1 MLIQGGEQ
9 LLRLLL
15 VQAGLVLFAAIGSFY
30 YFGGEAV
37 PATLFGGAIAIANT
51 FLLSRRLDAASNL
64 AVDNQNAGV
73 LTLYLGVIQRFVF
86 TLVMFAVGIKVLGL
100 VPPIAII
107 GGFAVAQLGF
117 MISGFRQ
124 QADETAK

>member
-1 MLIQGGEQ
+1 M
-9 LLRLLL
+9 LRLLL
-15 VQAGLVLFAAIGSFY
+15 IQASLVLFASIGSFY
-30 YFGGEAV
+30 YFGSDAV
-37 PATLFGGAIAIANT
+37 LATLFGGAIAIANT
-51 FLLSRRLDAASNL
+51 FLLSRRLDAASSL

-86 TLVMFAVGIKVLGL
+86 TLVMFGIGIKVLGL
-100 VPPIAII
+100 VPPFAII

-124 QADETAK
+124 QQVDGAAK

>member
-15 VQAGLVLFAAIGSFY
+15 IQASLVLFAAIGAFY
-30 YFGGEAV
+30 YFGGGAF

-51 FLLSRRLDAASNL
+51 VLLSRRLDAASDL
-64 AVDNQNAGV
+64 AVNNQNAGV

-100 VPPIAII
+100 TPPIAII
-107 GGFAVAQLGF
+107 GGYAIAQLGF
-117 MISGFRQ
+117 MISGSRQ
-124 QADETAK
+124 HADGAAK